1 MNLKQLRAFREV
13 MVTGSVSKAAE
24 NLFRTQPTI
33 SAQLSTLEKE
43 VGLKLF
49 ERRDGRLHPV
59 PEAEYLL
66 SQATEILDK
75 VDNLQENLTSVKNL
89 DSGRINIVA
98 MIGPSIFFLPNLIS
112 EFVKDRKHVD
122 ISLFSSSSFQTQ
134 QLMSA
139 QRYDVGIVDDGI
151 PELDSGLS
159 LVDHERLDYQ
169 CVCAVPAD
177 DPLARKEFITARD
190 LDRKPLAM
198 LAETHGIHKEIKR
211 VFEEQELTMN
221 CRFETQYF
229 LPQLVF
235 VERGLAY
242 AIVDPITVDSYYSNY
257 KSDDRIVF
265 LPFRPSVTFSISI
278 ITPSHRPLS
287 TLANRFVTYL
297 REELQRFQ

>member
-24 NLFRTQPTI
+24 NLFRTQPAI
-33 SAQLSTLEKE
+33 SAQLAGLEKE

-49 ERRDGRLHPV
+49 ERREGRLHPV

-66 SQATEILDK
+66 SQAVEILDK

-89 DSGRINIVA
+89 NTGRINIVA

-112 EFVKDRKHVD
+112 KFVKDRKHVD

-139 QRYDVGIVDDGI
+139 QRYDVGIVDEGTPD
-151 PELDSGLS
+151 LDSGLS
-159 LVDHERLDYQ
+159 LVDHERLDYH
-169 CVCAVPAD
+169 CVCAVPAN
-177 DPLARKEFITARD
+177 DPLARREFITARD
-190 LDRKPLAM
+190 LDGKPLAM

-211 VFEEQELTMN
+211 VFEEQGLTMN

-265 LPFRPSVTFSISI
+265 LPFHPSITFSISI

-287 TLANRFVTYL
+287 TLANHFVMYL
-297 REELQRFQ
+297 REELQSFQ